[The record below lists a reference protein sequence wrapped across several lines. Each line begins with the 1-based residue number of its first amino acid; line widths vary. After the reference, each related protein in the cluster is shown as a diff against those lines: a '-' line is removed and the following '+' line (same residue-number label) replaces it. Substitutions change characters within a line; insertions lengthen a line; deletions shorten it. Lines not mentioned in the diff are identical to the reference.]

1 MYLHFQFSDKG
12 GLGGIFV
19 VSNEINQILSN
30 YNGYEQ
36 SAGGYLVCE
45 DCGGYYQLQPSESPS
60 DFDFC
65 ECGGQL
71 FYYADRGEFS
81 NFGQEDEAV
90 STSLESEEVNKL
102 ISNLKNKAEKRKKL
116 FEELS
121 KKVEIQEELLNEIQE
136 GKWHLW
142 EGIAQKNIQNDVQ
155 DQKRLIRDIIEQ
167 ENTDLYDEED
177 LIDTIMTEEA
187 KLMGHIKNKRQSIR
201 SSRSW
206 SGKNQLKGQDFIK
219 KWDNDYVGV
228 NLNIIRLI
236 SLFIISLIILG
247 FIYLFFI
254 WIWT

>member
-1 MYLHFQFSDKG
+1 M
-12 GLGGIFV
+12 

-30 YNGYEQ
+30 YKGHEI

-45 DCGGYYQLQPSESPS
+45 DCNGYYQLQQGESPS

-81 NFGQEDEAV
+81 NFGQDETD
-90 STSLESEEVNKL
+90 SGPLESEEVNKL

-155 DQKRLIRDIIEQ
+155 DQKRIIKDIIEH
-167 ENTDLYDEED
+167 EDTDLYDEED

-187 KLMGHIKNKRQSIR
+187 KLMSHIKNKRQNIR

-206 SGKNQLKGQDFIK
+206 SEKSSVKGQDFIK

-228 NLNIIRLI
+228 NLNFIRLI
-236 SLFIISLIILG
+236 SLFIIFLIILG
-247 FIYLFFI
+247 FIYLFII